1 MHNGLMRRLM
11 ILLLTALPTLPPVP
25 LTAAEPLNAEAFDRY
40 TQGRTL
46 FYGFDG
52 AMYGVER
59 YLPGRRVIW
68 SFLDGDCQEGIW
80 YEDAGQICF
89 IYENRTDPQCWSF
102 ALSPQ
107 GLTARFENDP
117 TATQLYEAEDIG
129 EDMLC
134 HGPDV
139 GV

>member
-1 MHNGLMRRLM
+1 MRLSL
-11 ILLLTALPTLPPVP
+11 IPLLAALTLPAVP
-25 LTAAEPLNAEAFDRY
+25 GAAQTMNGEQFDRY

-52 AMYGVER
+52 TAYGVER

-68 SFLDGDCQEGIW
+68 SFLDGKCQEGIW
-80 YEDAGQICF
+80 YEEAGQICF
-89 IYENRTDPQCWSF
+89 LYEDRSDPQCWSF
-102 ALSPQ
+102 SLTPD

-117 TATQLYEAEDIG
+117 EATELYEAEDIG
-129 EDMLC
+129 EEMIC

>member
-1 MHNGLMRRLM
+1 MRCLM
-11 ILLLTALPTLPPVP
+11 ILLLAALPAP
-25 LTAAEPLNAEAFDRY
+25 LLAGEPLSASEFDRY

-46 FYGFDG
+46 FYGFGG

-68 SFLDGDCQEGIW
+68 SFLDGKCQEGSW
-80 YEDAGQICF
+80 YDKAGQICF
-89 IYENRTDPQCWSF
+89 VYENRNDPQCWTF
-102 ALSPQ
+102 ELGAR
-107 GLTARFENDP
+107 GLTARFGDDP
-117 TATQLYEAEDIG
+117 AATELYEAEDIG

>member
-1 MHNGLMRRLM
+1 M
-11 ILLLTALPTLPPVP
+11 ILLLAALPAP
-25 LTAAEPLNAEAFDRY
+25 LLAGEPLSASEFDRY

-46 FYGFDG
+46 FYGFGG

-68 SFLDGDCQEGIW
+68 SFLDGKCQEGSW
-80 YEDAGQICF
+80 YDKAGQICF
-89 IYENRTDPQCWSF
+89 VYENRNDPQCWTF
-102 ALSPQ
+102 ELGAR
-107 GLTARFENDP
+107 GLTARFGDDP
-117 TATQLYEAEDIG
+117 AATELYEAEDIG